1 MPLLLEANSND
12 RPQQV
17 EWLIDS
23 GASKHMTSDKEIL
36 QKYEQSTV

>member
-17 EWLIDS
+17 EWLIGS
-23 GASKHMTSDKEIL
+23 EASKHMTSDKEIL
-36 QKYEQSTV
+36 QEYEQSTV